1 MAALASNGNGQSST
15 EGVEKSMENLSVGG
29 GAPKMLETVIGI
41 DLGTTFSCVAV
52 WDEVEGRP
60 VVLTNSSGAKTM
72 PSYVS
77 FTDQARVVGQPA
89 KSQAAS
95 NPANTVY
102 DVKRII
108 GRSWNDQ
115 VVRDDAKS
123 FPFRVVDGGDG
134 RPKVEVSW
142 LGTKK
147 QMAPEEV
154 SAMVLV
160 ELKRVAERAL
170 KKPISAAVITVPAH
184 FNDQQRQATK
194 DAGRIAGMDVR
205 RIINEPTAA
214 ALAYGLHGDKKS
226 ESGISGSNV
235 VIFDLGGGT
244 FDVSVLSMEGG
255 VFEVKATGGD
265 THLGGEDFD
274 NKLVDWAVSEF
285 EKQFGAGRANKLKSN
300 ARAIRRLRTACENAK
315 RSVSSTP
322 VCTLEVES
330 LLDDADLSVEL
341 SREKFESLNDELFTR
356 CINTVTTVL
365 KDACL
370 SIADVTDV
378 VLVGGSTRVP
388 ALQERLKALFGGR
401 IELCRS
407 INPDEAVAVG
417 AAVQGHILAQGDART
432 GGADLAGTTDLL
444 LLDVTPLS
452 LGIELEGRE
461 MSVLI
466 KRNTTIPCRKSRSY
480 TTVEDWQ
487 TSIDVVVY
495 EGERRSVDAC
505 NKLGEFTITGVE
517 RARKGE
523 PKVEVTFALDANGI
537 LAVSAQDTV
546 TGAKA
551 GAEIKAKDGR
561 LSSEEIDKMVAEAEK
576 FRAQDEECA
585 DKMTMQ
591 TALEDSVYSAL
602 SAARTAGDTD
612 KVSALENLR
621 DWLDYDSSNATLS
634 EMTAKA
640 DFLRNSLGVSV
651 NSDS

>member
-1 MAALASNGNGQSST
+1 MAALASNGNGST
-15 EGVEKSMENLSVGG
+15 EKVEAAMENMSVNEPAKGE
-29 GAPKMLETVIGI
+29 LETVIGI

-52 WDEVEGRP
+52 WDEAAGRP
-60 VVLTNSSGAKTM
+60 MVLTNSTGAKTM

-115 VVRDDAKS
+115 VVRNDAKS
-123 FPFRVVDGGDG
+123 FPFRVVDGGNG

-142 LGTKK
+142 LGAKK

-160 ELKRVAERAL
+160 ELKRVAEKAL
-170 KKPISAAVITVPAH
+170 GKACTAAVITVPAH

-194 DAGRIAGMDVR
+194 DAGRIAGLDVR

-214 ALAYGLHGDKKS
+214 ALAYGLHGKKDTTD
-226 ESGISGSNV
+226 SGISGSNV

-274 NKLVDWAVSEF
+274 NNMVDWAVAEF
-285 EKQFGAGRANKLKSN
+285 EKIHGAGRANKLKSN

-315 RSVSSTP
+315 RSVSSAPTT
-322 VCTLEVES
+322 TLEVES
-330 LLDDADLSVEL
+330 LLDDADLSIEL

-365 KDACL
+365 KDASL
-370 SIADVTDV
+370 TIGDVTDV

-388 ALQERLKALFGGR
+388 ALQDRLKALFGGR

-417 AAVQGHILAQGDART
+417 AAVQGHILAAGDART

-487 TSIDVVVY
+487 TSIDVIVY
-495 EGERRSVDAC
+495 EGERRSVDSC

-537 LAVSAQDTV
+537 LAVTAQDTV

-561 LSSEEIDKMVAEAEK
+561 LSADEIDKMVQDAEK
-576 FRAQDEECA
+576 HRAQDDELA

-591 TALEDSVYSAL
+591 TALEGAVYSAL
-602 SAARTAGDTD
+602 SAARTKGDAD
-612 KVSALENLR
+612 QVAALENVR
-621 DWLDYDSSNATLS
+621 DWLDYDSTNATLT

-640 DFLRNSLGVSV
+640 DFLRNNLGVAV
-651 NSDS
+651 NAD

>member
-1 MAALASNGNGQSST
+1 MAALASNGNGST
-15 EGVEKSMENLSVGG
+15 EKVEKAMENMSVNEP
-29 GAPKMLETVIGI
+29 AKALETVIGI

-52 WDEVEGRP
+52 WDEAAGRP
-60 VVLTNSSGAKTM
+60 IVLTNSTGSKTM

-123 FPFRVVDGGDG
+123 FPFRVVDGGNG

-142 LGTKK
+142 LGAKK

-160 ELKRVAERAL
+160 ELKRVAEKAL
-170 KKPISAAVITVPAH
+170 GKACTAAVITVPAH

-194 DAGRIAGMDVR
+194 DAGRIAGLDVR

-214 ALAYGLHGDKKS
+214 ALAYGLHGKK
-226 ESGISGSNV
+226 ETQDSGISGSNV

-274 NKLVDWAVSEF
+274 NNMVDWAVAEF
-285 EKQFGAGRANKLKSN
+285 EKVHGAGRANKLKAN

-315 RSVSSTP
+315 RSVSSAPST
-322 VCTLEVES
+322 TLEVES
-330 LLDDADLSVEL
+330 LLDDADLSIEL
-341 SREKFESLNDELFTR
+341 TREKFESLNDELFTR

-365 KDACL
+365 KDASL
-370 SIADVTDV
+370 NMGDVTDV

-388 ALQERLKALFGGR
+388 ALQDRLKALFGGR

-417 AAVQGHILAQGDART
+417 AAVQGHILAAGDART

-495 EGERRSVDAC
+495 EGERRSVDTC

-537 LAVSAQDTV
+537 LAVTAQDTV

-561 LSSEEIDKMVAEAEK
+561 LSADEIDKMVQDAEK
-576 FRAQDEECA
+576 HRAQDDELA

-591 TALEDSVYSAL
+591 TALEGAVYSAL
-602 SAARTAGDTD
+602 SAARTRGDTD
-612 KVSALENLR
+612 QVGSLENVR
-621 DWLDYDSSNATLS
+621 DWLDYDSTNATLT

-640 DFLRNSLGVSV
+640 DFLRNLGVPV
-651 NSDS
+651 NTD